1 MIAGA
6 TITAIAVVGF
16 TAMGGAIGSGGL
28 GDVAYREGYLRSHT
42 DVALVTVIALLMVV
56 QLIQMFGDWL
66 VAHYS
71 RR

>member
-1 MIAGA
+1 
-6 TITAIAVVGF
+6 
-16 TAMGGAIGSGGL
+16 
-28 GDVAYREGYLRSHT
+28 T